1 MAVIDQ
7 QVSDQIGKRDE
18 REDSRSS
25 KEEISLVEDTKT
37 SK

>member
-25 KEEISLVEDTKT
+25 KEEISLVVDTKT